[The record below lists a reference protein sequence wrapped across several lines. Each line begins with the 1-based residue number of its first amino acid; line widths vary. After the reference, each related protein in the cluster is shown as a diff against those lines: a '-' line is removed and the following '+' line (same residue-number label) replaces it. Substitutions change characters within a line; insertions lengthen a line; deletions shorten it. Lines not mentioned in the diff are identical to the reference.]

1 MTSLLSFLKRLWP
14 WTRPRRSPARPPMD
28 FAGPEV
34 PVPETAAPEAEV
46 EAGAADETDVVRPV
60 LVEPPHAELENVVE
74 TPPEPREQE
83 IAEAVNDNQE
93 SEEEEDEDAHDPDE
107 EVFVEDADQLDGA
120 VSPARLAIER
130 DLAEALRLRRAG
142 SQAHALIGEHRIY
155 LSDPTGPGSLA
166 EALNTLVQQG
176 QVTAEFLDDGEAGAF
191 ILYRPADSGVREGGD
206 NTRIA

>member
-34 PVPETAAPEAEV
+34 PVAETAPPEGEP

-60 LVEPPHAELENVVE
+60 LAEPRHAELENVVK
-74 TPPEPREQE
+74 TPPEPREEQ

-93 SEEEEDEDAHDPDE
+93 EEEEDEDAHDPDE
-107 EVFVEDADQLDGA
+107 EVFVEDADQLGGA

-130 DLAEALRLRRAG
+130 SLAEALRLRRAG
-142 SQAHALIGEHRIY
+142 SLAEALIGEHRIY

-166 EALNTLVQQG
+166 EAFNTLVQQG